1 MDLPRTP
8 AIYRSST
15 RRSNVVLGG
24 FLKHAGTRRKHAE
37 TAIEP
42 SIAGIAGSK
51 VTNQWGIK
59 GFLYRGSGNSVSN
72 YLISLRR
79 WAAVGEPPFRAAF
92 FDTKSC
98 TSRAGNRWCGTG
110 SWCGYCTYPGRT
122 ERQK

>member
-37 TAIEP
+37 TAIEAG
-42 SIAGIAGSK
+42 IAGIAGSK

-59 GFLYRGSGNSVSN
+59 GFLYRGSGNSGSN
-72 YLISLRR
+72 YLIIT
-79 WAAVGEPPFRAAF
+79 WALGGRRAAAFSGACF
-92 FDTKSC
+92 FCPKFVT
-98 TSRAGNRWCGTG
+98 A
-110 SWCGYCTYPGRT
+110 
-122 ERQK
+122 